1 MKKKNGFVVG
11 LVAVCLLLIGCSEH
25 LVNHDVS
32 EASVITENEER
43 CNRYQTAKWAHTVI
57 TKDGAYTA
65 YNIFSNSTNLFYTDF
80 STKKEIIFCPDPACT
95 HNDETCQSWFENN
108 STFPLAI
115 AKNEN
120 SLFIKDD
127 SSDEKAPEIIQIN
140 LDGTDRRSILK
151 LENGEWLGD
160 ALAVNENVLFCEIN
174 GTTGT
179 SIVCVDLKNQKRET
193 VYQSDEKGATIQL
206 IGGTGNKPLVLQ
218 YDESNPDLMKLYLL
232 DPKQPVLE
240 EPIAEASNEE
250 GGFITCS
257 RTDGQTDLYLNFRS
271 KNEIHRL
278 DLDTGKKDVV
288 QYKIPEGF
296 FILGMQQAYEQTL
309 QLTFCTEDGNTKKY
323 YLLDFTTEKQTEMK
337 LRQTMRDYPIVV
349 YGVWGDFLYVK
360 KDSFEHTV
368 KNTQSDGTVENI
380 TFLGSKMA
388 LISKDDY
395 KNSVSNYQDIV
406 SVVG

>member
-1 MKKKNGFVVG
+1 MKKRNGFVVG
-11 LVAVCLLLIGCSEH
+11 LVAVCLLFIGCSER
-25 LVNHDVS
+25 LANHDVS
-32 EASVITENEER
+32 ETSAITESEER
-43 CNRYQTAKWAHTVI
+43 SNCYQTANWAHTVI
-57 TKDGAYTA
+57 TKDGAYKA
-65 YNIFSNSTNLFYTDF
+65 DNIFSNSTNLFYTDF
-80 STKKEIIFCPDPACT
+80 STKKEIVFCPDPACA

-108 STFPLAI
+108 SIFPLAI

-127 SSDEKAPEIIQIN
+127 SSDEKAPEIIQID

-193 VYQSDEKGATIQL
+193 IYQSDEEGATIQL
-206 IGGTGNKPLVLQ
+206 IGGAGNKLLVLQ

-232 DPKQPVLE
+232 NPKQPVLE
-240 EPIAEASNEE
+240 EPIAEVSNEE
-250 GGFITCS
+250 GDFITCS
-257 RTDGQTDLYLNFRS
+257 GTEGQTDLYLNFRS
-271 KNEIHRL
+271 KNEIHHI

-288 QYKIPEGF
+288 KYKIPEGF
-296 FILGMQQAYEQTL
+296 VILGMQQAYEQML
-309 QLTFCTEDGNTKKY
+309 QLTFGTEDGNTMEY
-323 YLLDFTTEKQTEMK
+323 YLLDFATGEQTEMK
-337 LRQTMRDYPIVV
+337 LRQTIRDYPIVV

-360 KDSFEHTV
+360 KDSFEYTIE
-368 KNTQSDGTVENI
+368 NTQSDGTVENVA
-380 TFLGSKMA
+380 FLGSKMA
-388 LISKDDY
+388 LISKEDY
-395 KNSVSNYQDIV
+395 KNSVPNYQDIV